1 MVIIMKYKYGTF
13 NDNQFSDYIELLHNK
28 IHWLLIYQENSYPKL
43 DNYFNNLQLYIAALA
58 ELIPSP
64 YIIDLANTIE
74 CAKLEFNNPNFNHQ
88 KYRKI
93 IFDAH
98 SIIDKIGD
106 NHE

>member
-1 MVIIMKYKYGTF
+1 MVMYQKLWKIDIACII
-13 NDNQFSDYIELLHNK
+13 LHDK
-28 IHWLLIYQENSYPKL
+28 R
-43 DNYFNNLQLYIAALA
+43 YFNNLQLYIAALA

>member
-1 MVIIMKYKYGTF
+1 MKYKYGTF

-43 DNYFNNLQLYIAALA
+43 NNYFNNLQLYIAALA

-106 NHE
+106 NYE